1 MSKFTGTLESD
12 ERGGEQDRANGA
24 KGQDGLRWRIAD
36 ITIPDAMTA
45 CGKRVI
51 DIAASIAEIGQ
62 LQPILITRKGI
73 LIAGL
78 HRLRAREHLG
88 HEEIEVKIIDLDDA
102 RTRLAAIDENLI
114 RKDLEALERAELIR
128 ERKDLYEALH
138 PEAARP
144 QGGRTKK
151 NGEMTT
157 PFSEVT
163 ANLAGCDRRTV
174 QQDVQIATAI
184 PPDVRDR
191 IRQTPVASNKQELL
205 KLARHDQETQRKLAD
220 KLAEGSNHLYEA
232 ERALRMDEALERAK
246 SLPADI
252 PNCQVHAC
260 SCENLLAKIDAG
272 SVDLILADPPYGEKE
287 LIPCCDE
294 LARLAAHALRP
305 NGSLLVMVG
314 QMYAHAAED
323 VFEEYLFN
331 RWRIVYLM
339 RHGGSPV
346 VPTVQRRVNS
356 SYKPILWVTRPDY
369 DGPVHGDVIEGGPKT
384 KLAHEWEQDVEGAAR
399 IIELFSY
406 AGELVVDPF
415 VCTGTTGVAALRLGR
430 RFVGCDVDEEAAT
443 SARVRL
449 SDVIAVDPAA

>member
-1 MSKFTGTLESD
+1 MKTVQGNSGFAGE
-12 ERGGEQDRANGA
+12 GGEERARVV
-24 KGQDGLRWRIAD
+24 LYRIAD
-36 ITIPDAMTA
+36 IIIPEGMTTR
-45 CGKRVI
+45 KERVLEL
-51 DIAASIAEIGQ
+51 AASIEEIG
-62 LQPILITRKGI
+62 LLNAILLGPKGE
-73 LIAGL
+73 LLGGL
-78 HRLRAREHLG
+78 HRLRAYEHLG
-88 HEEIEVKIIDLDDA
+88 REFIEA
-102 RTRLAAIDENLI
+102 RVLTLGALHLRLAAIDENLA
-114 RKDLEALERAELIR
+114 RKELQPLERAELVT
-128 ERKDLYEALH
+128 ERKKIYETLH

-144 QGGRTKK
+144 QGGRRGK
-151 NGEMTT
+151 NDETPP
-157 PFSEVT
+157 PFSQVT
-163 ANLAGCDRRTV
+163 AGLSGCNPRTV
-174 QQDVQIATAI
+174 QQDVQIATNIA
-184 PPDVRDR
+184 PDVRDQ
-191 IRQTPVASNKQELL
+191 IRNTALADNKQELI
-205 KLARHDQETQRKLAD
+205 KFARRDEHTQRKLAA
-220 KLAEGSNHLYEA
+220 KLADGTKHVYEA
-232 ERALRMDEALERAK
+232 ERQVRMDEALERART
-246 SLPADI
+246 LPADI

-260 SCENLLAKIDAG
+260 SCEDLIVSIDAG

-323 VFEEYLFN
+323 VFDKYLFN

-369 DGPVHGDVIEGGPKT
+369 DGPVHGDVIEGGPKA

-406 AGELVVDPF
+406 PGELVVDPF

-430 RFVGCDVDEEAAT
+430 RFVGCDIDEDAAT
-443 SARVRL
+443 GARVRL